1 MTFRP
6 RRMKFGIFLAPFH
19 RPDDNPTLAMDRD
32 LELIEALDHLG
43 YDEAWIGEHHSA
55 GWEMIAD
62 PVPFMAVAADR
73 TRTIRLG
80 SGVMS
85 LPYHHPLMVADRF
98 IQLDHMTRG
107 RAMLGVGPGALT
119 SDAHMM
125 GIDAV
130 TQRRRMDESLTAI
143 VALFEGKEP
152 VNMETDWFTLN
163 DARLQ
168 LAPYSDPYPTI
179 AVANVLSPAGAT
191 SAGKHGAGIL
201 SIGASLPGGLVSLKE
216 TWGWAEK
223 AAAEAGR
230 TVDRGEWRLVQA
242 MHLAESREE
251 AFADIEAGRIHEL
264 HNYWQPVLARPVPDD
279 PKEESAQHA
288 VDTGGVIIGTP
299 QDAIDAIERMIE
311 LSGGMGGVMLLAH
324 EWANREKTLK
334 SFELWARY
342 VAPHFQNQLQVRQDS
357 ADWVAGNQKTI
368 FAQRPDA
375 QAKAFDDAGIEMP
388 ATLAEM
394 QNIARGRGRV

>member
-6 RRMKFGIFLAPFH
+6 RRMKFGIFMAPFH
-19 RPDDNPTLAMDRD
+19 KLDENPTLALDRD

-55 GWEMIAD
+55 GYEIIAD

-80 SGVMS
+80 SGVVS

-119 SDAHMM
+119 SDARMM
-125 GIDAV
+125 GIDGL

-143 VALFEGKEP
+143 LKLFEMEEP
-152 VNMETDWFTLN
+152 VNMKTDWFELI

-168 LAPYSDPYPTI
+168 LAPYSDPYPTL

-191 SAGKHGAGIL
+191 TAGKHGAGIL
-201 SIGASLPGGLVSLKE
+201 SIGASMPGGLVSLKE

-230 TVDRGEWRLVQA
+230 TVDRAEWRLVQA
-242 MHLAESREE
+242 MHLAETREE
-251 AFADIEAGRIHEL
+251 AFNDIRAGRLHEL
-264 HNYWQPVLARPVPDD
+264 KNYWQPVLAHPTPED
-279 PKEESAQHA
+279 PADEEPEKL
-288 VDTGGVIIGTP
+288 VERGGGMIGTP
-299 QDAIDAIERMIE
+299 QDAIDAIERMID
-311 LSGGMGGVMLLAH
+311 LSDGFGGIMLLAH
-324 EWANREKTLK
+324 EWASREKTLK

-342 VAPHFQNQLQVRQDS
+342 VAPHFQSQLPPRQAS
-357 ADWVAGNQKTI
+357 ADWVGSNRLHQQPTG
-368 FAQRPDA
+368 QA
-375 QAKAFDDAGIEMP
+375 QAFADSGLEIPAELEKMQKLSAGR
-388 ATLAEM
+388 
-394 QNIARGRGRV
+394 NRV

>member
-1 MTFRP
+1 MTYRP

-19 RPDDNPTLAMDRD
+19 RTDDNPTLAIDRD
-32 LELIEALDHLG
+32 LELIEVLDHLG

-55 GWEMIAD
+55 GWEIIAD

-73 TRTIRLG
+73 TRTIKLG
-80 SGVMS
+80 SGVLS
-85 LPYHHPLMVADRF
+85 LPYHHPLIVADRF

-125 GIDAV
+125 GIDPV

-143 VALFEGKEP
+143 LSLFEAEEP

-168 LAPYSDPYPTI
+168 LTPYSDPYPKL

-191 SAGKHGAGIL
+191 AAGKHGAGLL
-201 SIGASLPGGLVSLKE
+201 SIGASMPGGLVSLKE

-230 TVDRGEWRLVQA
+230 TVDRAEWRLVQT
-242 MHLAESREE
+242 MHLAETREQ
-251 AFADIEAGRIHEL
+251 AFAEVEAGRIYEL
-264 HNYWQPVLARPVPDD
+264 HNYWQPVLGRPVPDD
-279 PKEESAQHA
+279 PAEETAQHA
-288 VDTGGVIIGTP
+288 GGLGGVIIGTP

-311 LSGGMGGVMLLAH
+311 LSGGMGGILLLAH
-324 EWANREKTLK
+324 EWATREQTLR
-334 SFELWARY
+334 SYELWARY

-357 ADWVAGNQKTI
+357 ADWVSGNQTSI
-368 FAQRPDA
+368 FGHRPGS
-375 QAKAFDDAGIEMP
+375 QAKAFEDAGIELP
-388 ATLAEM
+388 ANLAEM
-394 QNIARGRGRV
+394 QKLERGRGRV

>member
-19 RPDDNPTLAMDRD
+19 RPDDNPTLAFDRD

-62 PVPFMAVAADR
+62 PVSFMAVAADR

-80 SGVMS
+80 SGVIS
-85 LPYHHPLMVADRF
+85 LPYHHPLIVADRF

-143 VALFEGKEP
+143 LALFEGKEP
-152 VNMETDWFTLN
+152 VNMETDWFTLS

-201 SIGASLPGGLVSLKE
+201 SIGASMPGGLVSLKE

-279 PKEESAQHA
+279 PYEETAQHA
-288 VDTGGVIIGTP
+288 VDTGSAIIGTP

-311 LSGGMGGVMLLAH
+311 LSSGMGGVMLLAH

-342 VAPHFQNQLQVRQDS
+342 VAPHFQNQLEVRQDS

-394 QNIARGRGRV
+394 QEIARGRGRL